1 MGTNRSDEFGLRLAV
16 GGSRGRIFRQLL
28 TESLLLVA
36 AGGSLGWV
44 LSHAATRAIA
54 AGWAL
59 DFDLSPDRTVL
70 LFTGA
75 IAVSAALLF
84 SLAPLRGILRIPIGL
99 TLKTASANSSQDRS
113 GRAGSQ
119 IVVGL
124 QMALCLVLLVA
135 AGLLVRTLQNLQ
147 ATNVGL
153 RTEGLLVFGISPKA
167 VVHSAD
173 EARRFTRNLLV
184 RMRSLPGI
192 ESATVMD
199 NRIGSGWS
207 NNTGMFKVD
216 GVPAGSNARLRWTH
230 AGPDYFHVLGTPVV
244 LGRDLLDSD
253 SETAPKV
260 ILVNEAFAKQYLAG
274 QPLGHT
280 VGLGPGL
287 PFSIV
292 GVVKDSKF
300 TGVSEA
306 VGPTAYVPYFQS
318 QIGVFNTLQVEV
330 RTIGDPMLH
339 LAEIRHAVAQ
349 LGPDLALMQP
359 MTQREQFDQSFAQ
372 ERLFGRFAM
381 FFGILAV
388 LLVGTGLYGTLAF
401 AVTRRT
407 AEVGVRMA
415 LGAQR
420 GQVLWMV
427 MRGSLVVC
435 VVSVLVGLPAAMA
448 AARFLRSMLFGVT
461 PVDVLTYSA
470 AIGGIALVALIASLI
485 PARRAASVDPM
496 VALRQE

>member
-1 MGTNRSDEFGLRLAV
+1 V
-16 GGSRGRIFRQLL
+16 G
-28 TESLLLVA
+28 
-36 AGGSLGWV
+36 
-44 LSHAATRAIA
+44 
-54 AGWAL
+54 
-59 DFDLSPDRTVL
+59 
-70 LFTGA
+70 
-75 IAVSAALLF
+75 
-84 SLAPLRGILRIPIGL
+84 
-99 TLKTASANSSQDRS
+99 
-113 GRAGSQ
+113 
-119 IVVGL
+119 
-124 QMALCLVLLVA
+124 

-147 ATNVGL
+147 ATNLGL
-153 RTEGLLVFGISPKA
+153 RTEGLLVFGLSPKA

-173 EARRFTRNLLV
+173 EARRFTRNLLA

-216 GVPAGSNARLRWTH
+216 GVPAGPDAHLRWTH
-230 AGPDYFHVLGTPVV
+230 AGPDYFQVLGTPLVM
-244 LGRDLLDSD
+244 GRDLRDSD

-260 ILVNEAFAKQYLAG
+260 IIVNETFARKYLAG
-274 QPLGHT
+274 SQPLGHT
-280 VGLGPGL
+280 VGIGQGL
-287 PFSIV
+287 AFSIV

-300 TGVSEA
+300 TEVSEEIR
-306 VGPTAYVPYFQS
+306 PTAYVPYFQS
-318 QIGVFNTLQVEV
+318 QIGIFNTLQVEV
-330 RTIGDPMLH
+330 RTMGDPLLH
-339 LAEIRHAVAQ
+339 LAEIRRAVAG

-359 MTQREQFDQSFAQ
+359 MTQRAQFDLSFAQ

-381 FFGILAV
+381 FFGLLAV

-435 VVSVLVGLPAAMA
+435 AGSVVVGLPAAIA

-461 PVDVLTYSA
+461 PGDALTYGV
-470 AIGGIALVALIASLI
+470 AISGILAVALIASLI